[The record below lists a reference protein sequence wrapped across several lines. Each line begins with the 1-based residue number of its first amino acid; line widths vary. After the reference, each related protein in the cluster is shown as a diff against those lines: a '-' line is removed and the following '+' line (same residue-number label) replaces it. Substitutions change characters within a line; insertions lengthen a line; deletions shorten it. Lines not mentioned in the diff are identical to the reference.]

1 MDNEKIK
8 GANRAIDDIERMIE
22 TAQEFGLDFKERY
35 DNLKKG
41 NRDAK
46 DDILQIRAKAIE
58 QKKNT

>member
-35 DNLKKG
+35 DNLKVY
-41 NRDAK
+41 A
-46 DDILQIRAKAIE
+46 Q
-58 QKKNT
+58 